1 MALSDKKIN
10 VEHVDVEDPNIKKK
24 NLWFYPLGTVGRDMV
39 YNMFTNFIYLYILY
53 TKQLGS
59 KQIVAI
65 TAIMVAARIFDA
77 FNDPLMGN
85 IIERT
90 RTKWGKF
97 KPWLLIGVLSTSIVL
112 YLSFNSDLQGWP
124 FVIFFGVIYFL
135 YSITYTMNDISYWG
149 MVPALSRT
157 SDSRNQFTSRTTL
170 FAGVGGTLAGMLIP
184 MFTAGSLQIGG
195 NAATAYGIIA
205 LIIAILCPLFILF
218 TLFGVHENR
227 DDMEKPAEKVSFKL
241 IVNAIF
247 GNDQLRWMVLIFLL
261 QQIGNSIVIGG
272 IGANYVY
279 FRYGYEGG
287 LYSLFSTIGVAATA
301 FLMLFYPAISRKL
314 KRKEFMKVLCFIASA
329 GYILMII
336 SGLILPDNMIGFWAL
351 TIGYMLSAFGMYGF
365 YLIMMIS
372 IFNTVEYNELN
383 KGRRDEGIITSIRP
397 FITKLGSAIVVMF
410 TSLCY
415 LLFRVTDCTNQIAD
429 FERQANQE
437 IGAVSGNS
445 ELVDKIIA
453 AKNANIDKV
462 IETVEKGQANGMLLF
477 MTILPF
483 ALLLASYFLYKRFYK
498 LDEEKYAEI
507 VKELEKRK
515 G

>member
-1 MALSDKKIN
+1 MSDPKKDIIK
-10 VEHVDVEDPNIKKK
+10 VEHIDVEDPKIKKK

-53 TKQLGS
+53 TKQLEAD
-59 KQIVAI
+59 QIVAI
-65 TAIMVAARIFDA
+65 TAIMVAARVFDA
-77 FNDPLMGN
+77 FNDPIMGN

-90 RTKWGKF
+90 RSKWGKF
-97 KPWLLIGVLSTSIVL
+97 KPWLLIGVLSTSVVL
-112 YLSFNSDLQGWP
+112 YLSFNSKLTGWS

-184 MFTAGSLQIGG
+184 MFTAGALQIGG
-195 NAATAYGIIA
+195 NASTAYGVIA

-218 TLFGVHENR
+218 TLLGVRENR

-241 IVNAIF
+241 IVSTIF

-314 KRKEFMKVLCFIASA
+314 KRKAFMKILCYIASA

-336 SGLILPDNMIGFWAL
+336 SGLLMPDNMLGFWAL

-372 IFNTVEYNELN
+372 IFNTVEYNELK

-397 FITKLGSAIVVMF
+397 FITKLGSALVVVF

-415 LLFRVTDCTNQIAD
+415 LIFRVTDYTNQIAD
-429 FERQANQE
+429 FEQQANQ
-437 IGAVSGNS
+437 G
-445 ELVDKIIA
+445 IIKTTEE
-453 AKNANIDKV
+453 KNALIEGV
-462 IETVEKGQANGMLLF
+462 IKNVQPGQANGMLLF

-483 ALLLASYFLYKRFYK
+483 ALLLASYFLYIKFYK

-507 VKELEKRK
+507 VKELESRK
-515 G
+515 